1 MKRHRSYEFYAAKY
15 LNDLGYTTDVTN
27 AVGDWGVDIFA
38 LKYGIKYAVQV
49 KMYGVSKTKI
59 SRKDIMELYG
69 AMEYFDCQA
78 AIVIYNGM
86 INNDSWIVANKL
98 GIKMIYLDYEK
109 MEKELPEDEQIN
121 DYIHSLHNIWNNHVM
136 PLAYKRLSNGNGLSY
151 EIGEVTDGY
160 IEVYSQQNKK
170 NKIKIDEFKWIID
183 RIRHYGEA
191 YSIDLRNELKSR
203 HSSMVTMIFANI
215 PLFKVTYNPRKIV
228 FSD

>member
-38 LKYGIKYAVQV
+38 LKDGIKYAVQV

-170 NKIKIDEFKWIID
+170 SKIKIDEFKWIID

>member
-1 MKRHRSYEFYAAKY
+1 
-15 LNDLGYTTDVTN
+15 
-27 AVGDWGVDIFA
+27 
-38 LKYGIKYAVQV
+38 
-49 KMYGVSKTKI
+49 
-59 SRKDIMELYG
+59 
-69 AMEYFDCQA
+69 
-78 AIVIYNGM
+78 
-86 INNDSWIVANKL
+86 
-98 GIKMIYLDYEK
+98 